1 MAEPYFDSVPSKAFN
16 ETPYSKPSKGGR
28 KVFFKRSYRTP
39 RQNFNKES
47 LQINQEQPKIIYK
60 DKPSEV
66 SKVRSKSEFKCH
78 LSLCGSTYRIFRCG
92 PELFWILLLCL
103 ALSLTIA
110 AFVIT
115 IIVGI
120 LSKFTTENS
129 FL

>member
-1 MAEPYFDSVPSKAFN
+1 MTEPYFDSVSSKAFD
-16 ETPYSKPSKGGR
+16 ETPYPKTSKGVR
-28 KVFFKRSYRTP
+28 KVFFKRSYPTP
-39 RQNFNKES
+39 RQNVNKKS
-47 LQINQEQPKIIYK
+47 VQFNQEQSKIIYK

-66 SKVRSKSEFKCH
+66 SITRSNSEFQSH

-120 LSKFTTENS
+120 LSKSGTENS

>member
-1 MAEPYFDSVPSKAFN
+1 MAEPYFDSVPSKAFD
-16 ETPYSKPSKGGR
+16 ETPYPKSSKGGR

-39 RQNFNKES
+39 RQNFNKEP
-47 LQINQEQPKIIYK
+47 LQTNQEQPKIIYK

-78 LSLCGSTYRIFRCG
+78 LSLCGTTYRMFRCG

-115 IIVGI
+115 IIVGV
-120 LSKFTTENS
+120 LSKFRTDNC

>member
-1 MAEPYFDSVPSKAFN
+1 MAEPYFDSVSSKAFDQ
-16 ETPYSKPSKGGR
+16 TSYPKPSKGGR
-28 KVFFKRSYRTP
+28 KVFFKRSYRTS
-39 RQNFNKES
+39 RQNFNKEPYP
-47 LQINQEQPKIIYK
+47 IYQEQPKIIYK

-66 SKVRSKSEFKCH
+66 SKTRSKSQFQSH
-78 LSLCGSTYRIFRCG
+78 LSLCGTTYRIFRCG

-120 LSKFTTENS
+120 LSKFRTENF

>member
-1 MAEPYFDSVPSKAFN
+1 MAAAYFDSVPSKTSDV
-16 ETPYSKPSKGGR
+16 TPYPKPSKGGR
-28 KVFFKRSYRTP
+28 KVFFKRSYPTP
-39 RQNFNKES
+39 GQNSNKKPP
-47 LQINQEQPKIIYK
+47 QINQEQPKIIYK

-78 LSLCGSTYRIFRCG
+78 LSLCGTTYRIFRCG

-120 LSKFTTENS
+120 LSKFRTKNS
-129 FL
+129 SL

>member
-1 MAEPYFDSVPSKAFN
+1 MGEPYFDSVSSKAFDQ
-16 ETPYSKPSKGGR
+16 TPYPKPSKGVS
-28 KVFFKRSYRTP
+28 KISFKRSYPTP
-39 RQNFNKES
+39 RQNFNKKS
-47 LQINQEQPKIIYK
+47 VQISQEQPKIIYE

-66 SKVRSKSEFKCH
+66 SKTRSKSEFKCQ

-120 LSKFTTENS
+120 LSKFTTKNS